1 MSEGHKPWVY
11 IDVNKGYKAKIDAE
25 DQARVEAHTWRVLR
39 KETGRLKVVTNIKTA
54 KGYRQVSLGQF
65 LMNPPK
71 GMMVYPRRFMDGLDY
86 RKNNLIVCSMK
97 ERQRILPKSR
107 QQKGTSRF
115 KGVYYVSS
123 KRKWRA
129 GIKVDGRT
137 VSLGMYATEDDAA
150 RAYNKAARHHFG
162 DMAYQNQIKPRKN
175 RRD

>member
-1 MSEGHKPWVY
+1 MAKDAKPWIF
-11 IDVNKGYKAKIDAE
+11 IDVNKGYKAKIDLE
-25 DQARVEAHTWRVLR
+25 DKAKVLAHTWRVLR

-54 KGYRQVSLGQF
+54 KGYRQVSLGNF

-107 QQKGTSRF
+107 AQKGSSRF
-115 KGVYYVSS
+115 KGVYFVKS
-123 KRKWRA
+123 KAKWRA

-137 VSLGMYATEDDAA
+137 ISLGMHDSEIEAAQAYNRAA
-150 RAYNKAARHHFG
+150 RERFG
-162 DMAYQNQIKPRKN
+162 EMAYQNQLRPRKN
-175 RRD
+175 RRY